1 VNPHRLLY
9 AAAGLLIVLGAGAA
23 VARAAGSPIGLWK
36 AQTNNMYLWKAIP
49 GGGFVEYSLTK
60 HKTSSGRC
68 VIEPNTNVWRYH
80 PLGNG
85 IYREDEFDWNKNCVP
100 HWVSGYATLKIVATP
115 TRMTLS
121 CDKQYAKVCFS
132 YTRAGADTV
141 APVVQALVSTG
152 TVGGLTSLRYTVK
165 DSSGKTWE
173 ELTLYRG
180 SVIGRWK
187 TTLGPSL
194 AGHVYGYKLKGTPA
208 SAKGKLTFCVVSHDA
223 AGNVSKKSC
232 STVTIT

>member
-1 VNPHRLLY
+1 MNPRRLLC

-36 AQTNNMYLWKAIP
+36 AETNRMYLWKALP

-60 HKTSSGRC
+60 HKTSTGKC
-68 VIEPNTNVWRYH
+68 VINVNTNVYRYH

-85 IYREDEFDWNKNCVP
+85 TYREDEFEWDNNCAPSWVP
-100 HWVSGYATLKIVATP
+100 GVATIKIVATP

-121 CDKQYAKVCFS
+121 CDKKYTKVCFS
-132 YTRAGADTV
+132 YTRAADTV

-152 TVGGLTSLRYTVK
+152 TVGGTTSLHYTVK
-165 DSSGKTWE
+165 DASGKTWE
-173 ELTLYRG
+173 ELTVYRG
-180 SVIGRWK
+180 SLVGRYK
-187 TTLGPSL
+187 TTLGPAL
-194 AGHVYGYKLKGTPA
+194 NGHVYAYKLLGTPA
-208 SAKGKLTFCVVSHDA
+208 SMKGKLTFCVTSHDA

-232 STVTIT
+232 ATLTIK